1 MPAGH
6 AWHAIIRGPVSI
18 RDTAAQ
24 ADKLRL
30 AKLFVYLPGFG
41 WRGSVHRVSWPR
53 PNVLLRSDRGPRVL
67 GEMLAEL
74 GAERSIMT
82 IIYQKLDTYTE
93 IEPEALEA
101 TGGNDFWSVPIHG
114 VKL

>member
-1 MPAGH
+1 M
-6 AWHAIIRGPVSI
+6 
-18 RDTAAQ
+18 RDLAAERDPSRNPNFSRRWTEPLPCEGFKTIGEMSAKIVAHLPFQ
-24 ADKLRL
+24 RKIERL
-30 AKLFVYLPGFG
+30 H
-41 WRGSVHRVSWPR
+41 S
-53 PNVLLRSDRGPRVL
+53 RGPRVL